1 MANTFL
7 APPPRGVAAL
17 VSVSDDKIQITIL
30 RLRRGALSRW
40 GHRLPVKALALSA
53 RGLDNLDDLR
63 CTKLHYDKKQKN
75 TEKTKKKGRKKRK
88 LKKIKKKRK
97 KKNKKGKK
105 GILEKL

>member
-1 MANTFL
+1 MLTSQKVFPFPL
-7 APPPRGVAAL
+7 
-17 VSVSDDKIQITIL
+17 
-30 RLRRGALSRW
+30 W